1 MPSIDINTH
10 SHLIL
15 IIKIFMIRNKKKKLK
30 RKKKKKSKEELL
42 HVSPI
47 NDGFGMMMLFHFL
60 IMSLILFFRGGSK
73 FLVIS

>member
-15 IIKIFMIRNKKKKLK
+15 IIKIFIIRNKKKFKA
-30 RKKKKKSKEELL
+30 KKKKKSKEELL

-60 IMSLILFFRGGSK
+60 IMSLILFFRGG
-73 FLVIS
+73 